1 MTKAELAE
9 MLAQKTAQYELLNG
23 PVEVHAESVDQQK
36 RLARSLET
44 RKRPAHL
51 TKEEFTEYLY
61 QASIGKMPAYR
72 PGDDIWL
79 TETDPVTGKMKFE
92 VHQD

>member
-1 MTKAELAE
+1 MTKAELAA
-9 MLAQKTAQYELLNG
+9 MLAEKTAEYNK
-23 PVEVHAESVDQQK
+23 PIYTYAESVDQKK

-61 QASIGKMPAYR
+61 QASIGVMPAYK

-92 VHQD
+92 VHHED